1 MLLLIAE
8 PIETSDTTVSVADKS
23 GVSTTTIVI
32 ILVVLMI
39 LFMLISAIIVV
50 AVCLCW
56 HGKTPL
62 PLIAI

>member
-8 PIETSDTTVSVADKS
+8 PIETSNTSVNVSDNS
-23 GVSTTTIVI
+23 GLSTTIIVI

-39 LFMLISAIIVV
+39 YLMLMSAIIVV
-50 AVCLCW
+50 AVCLCR